1 MRLDT
6 KSGEYKLKYTTN
18 IWTKKIKMK
27 RKHIVVIY
35 YNDNKAIPTNTY
47 VKYEAKKK
55 PTTRRI
61 VYQK

>member
-1 MRLDT
+1 M
-6 KSGEYKLKYTTN
+6 LKWAWIQNQENTN
-18 IWTKKIKMK
+18 WNTPQTYEQKKMK

-55 PTTRRI
+55 
-61 VYQK
+61 